1 MVACSTPTTVGM
13 PFSKPIIAL
22 GEVIPFSSV
31 IRPIAFS
38 TYGTNVSS
46 TEFVII
52 TLSDKSLP
60 SKSLA
65 LSATIAWPTT
75 DPLPTPWPLAI
86 SSY

>member
-1 MVACSTPTTVGM
+1 ML
-13 PFSKPIIAL
+13 FSKPIIAL

-52 TLSDKSLP
+52 TSDKSLP

-75 DPLPTPWPLAI
+75 DPLPTP
-86 SSY
+86 

>member
-1 MVACSTPTTVGM
+1 M
-13 PFSKPIIAL
+13 
-22 GEVIPFSSV
+22 
-31 IRPIAFS
+31 
-38 TYGTNVSS
+38 
-46 TEFVII
+46 I

-75 DPLPTPWPLAI
+75 DPLPTPWPLSHHLLSGF

>member
-60 SKSLA
+60 SNH
-65 LSATIAWPTT
+65 
-75 DPLPTPWPLAI
+75 
-86 SSY
+86 